1 MPTKHTPDTASV
13 ASKQDRLSGTSAVVV
28 EAPRARIS
36 IEIERMAR
44 GPAKVSIRVD
54 GDDIDSVAEEV
65 YAAYERL
72 TAKVDKLTPE
82 EGIAV

>member
-1 MPTKHTPDTASV
+1 MPTKHAPDTTGRE
-13 ASKQDRLSGTSAVVV
+13 SKSEKLAGTSAIVM
-28 EAPRARIS
+28 EMPRARVS
-36 IEIERMAR
+36 IEIERMVR

-54 GDDIDSVAEEV
+54 GDNIDSVAEEV

-82 EGIAV
+82 EGISP